1 MPSSIVRQP
10 ATSEDDVRSEQMRR
24 FDRWHVAAD
33 IIRRLR
39 EAGISCEMDDD
50 LNPPLKLPVRPRTQC
65 GISTCTHHVCGKTLK
80 LSR

>member
-24 FDRWHVAAD
+24 FDRWRVAAD

-50 LNPPLKLPVRPRTQC
+50 FQTR
-65 GISTCTHHVCGKTLK
+65 H
-80 LSR
+80 